1 MAKAVFALFLL
12 AVVQIGTQ
20 INSLYIWLL
29 NKGIIIISEG
39 STITLQLLFQIYKI
53 SNNNFLIFSSFK
65 LCV

>member
-20 INSLYIWLL
+20 IYSLYMLLL
-29 NKGIIIISEG
+29 NKDIIIISEG
-39 STITLQLLFQIYKI
+39 STITLQLLYQMYKNF
-53 SNNNFLIFSSFK
+53 NNNFLIFSSFK